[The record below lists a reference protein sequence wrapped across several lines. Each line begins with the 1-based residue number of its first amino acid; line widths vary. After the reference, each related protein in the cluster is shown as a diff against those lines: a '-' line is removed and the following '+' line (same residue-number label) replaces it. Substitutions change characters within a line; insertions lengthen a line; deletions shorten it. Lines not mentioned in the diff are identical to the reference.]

1 MTSLPI
7 KRKNRATANRRV
19 GIKSSITHPLAL
31 LASVLIL
38 WKATRQPEVA
48 YSGDDSGQS
57 LELANELRKQIS
69 ILWGSETQE
78 IFSLLHASPLF
89 NAQIEHLQ
97 VALGLVW
104 KIANIKF
111 SDETLSESA
120 ERTGGLRFPKVIKFT
135 HYIDILENLTP
146 ETERGLNDET
156 KNMLK
161 AWLKNNKLQ
170 NSLETRILA
179 TLSALTEDTL
189 LKTKTDNSEDYEF
202 LQEGIYE
209 KILTTKRGVSF
220 NAELTGPLRILK
232 KIIATDLHPYLK
244 EYEGTLINRTGYQE
258 LADYTKRVGC
268 FLDITTTS
276 VLDYADQSVDST
288 TVGNAGGT
296 EYFPR
301 NWIVYGAPGT
311 GKSHLLNESALKLS
325 STQIKRVTF
334 YSDYYYQQFIGSYK
348 PTVIYDSTTDGKFLG
363 PDESKI
369 SRPGH
374 PIIEYRFQPG
384 PLLETVVCAIR
395 DPGNNYVL
403 IIEELNRADASSV
416 FGEAFQLLDRDATG
430 NSSYKVHLSSDAET
444 YLRSNQILDGLYFPS
459 NFYIWATVNNA
470 DQGVKLLDTAF
481 KRRWEYSYL
490 PIDHKEE
497 LCPTIKVILGNKNPE
512 TMITPSWNQ
521 LRRAINKKL
530 ASLSIPE
537 DARIG
542 PFFFNQQELSKQ
554 DFFWGKLLSYLRDDI
569 LRHRSEEFFAY
580 PDLALGELLEK
591 IKQGENIFAF
601 EI

>member
-48 YSGDDSGQS
+48 YSTDNSGQS

-78 IFSLLHASPLF
+78 IVSLLHASPLF

-111 SDETLSESA
+111 SNETLSESA

-146 ETERGLNDET
+146 QTERGLNDET

-161 AWLKNNKLQ
+161 AWLKNNKIQ

-209 KILTTKRGVSF
+209 KILTTKQGVSF

-232 KIIATDLHPYLK
+232 KIIATELHPYLK

-276 VLDYADQSVDST
+276 ALD
-288 TVGNAGGT
+288 
-296 EYFPR
+296 
-301 NWIVYGAPGT
+301 
-311 GKSHLLNESALKLS
+311 
-325 STQIKRVTF
+325 
-334 YSDYYYQQFIGSYK
+334 
-348 PTVIYDSTTDGKFLG
+348 
-363 PDESKI
+363 
-369 SRPGH
+369 
-374 PIIEYRFQPG
+374 
-384 PLLETVVCAIR
+384 C
-395 DPGNNYVL
+395 
-403 IIEELNRADASSV
+403 
-416 FGEAFQLLDRDATG
+416 
-430 NSSYKVHLSSDAET
+430 
-444 YLRSNQILDGLYFPS
+444 
-459 NFYIWATVNNA
+459 A
-470 DQGVKLLDTAF
+470 DQGIV
-481 KRRWEYSYL
+481 S
-490 PIDHKEE
+490 
-497 LCPTIKVILGNKNPE
+497 
-512 TMITPSWNQ
+512 
-521 LRRAINKKL
+521 
-530 ASLSIPE
+530 
-537 DARIG
+537 
-542 PFFFNQQELSKQ
+542 
-554 DFFWGKLLSYLRDDI
+554 
-569 LRHRSEEFFAY
+569 
-580 PDLALGELLEK
+580 
-591 IKQGENIFAF
+591 
-601 EI
+601 